1 MPISKTN
8 QTFINRVEEFT
19 RGEQF
24 QQLADDGAQFTP
36 ATLNQAIT
44 LWMSQQLKIIKEQN
58 KQARLAKKESG
69 ENDGVEESSK
79 TNSKKPTK
87 VSKAKPAT
95 NQPNEQVHTE
105 MLQINVDGGAEL
117 DALISEIDEA
127 DQDQGQVTNE
137 PTVEDKPKTPTV
149 EDKPKTPTVED
160 KPKTPTVEDKS
171 KTPTVEDK
179 PKTPTVEDKPK
190 TPTVEDKPKTPTVED
205 KPKTPTVEDKPKT
218 PTVEEKNH
226 SNLIST
232 QTSSTNQSEQDGP
245 DVVQEKKT
253 KAKPKL
259 KLKKTKSK
267 ITLEPEMLDLSGD
280 EEQLYYVN
288 KINDEKWDVY
298 QNKDDLENGIEKV
311 LCFNP
316 EDGTEIE

>member
-149 EDKPKTPTVED
+149 E
-160 KPKTPTVEDKS
+160 
-171 KTPTVEDK
+171 
-179 PKTPTVEDKPK
+179 
-190 TPTVEDKPKTPTVED
+190 
-205 KPKTPTVEDKPKT
+205 
-218 PTVEEKNH
+218 EKNH

-232 QTSSTNQSEQDGP
+232 QTSSTNQSEQGGP